1 MRAATYHGQRDVR
14 VGDVDAP
21 AGPEA
26 NELRVS
32 VTACGICGSDLHE
45 YAAGPLAVPD
55 DHPHPLTGETLP
67 IPLGHE
73 FSGKVAEVGADVSDV
88 SVGDPV
94 TVNPLLYCG
103 ECQHCAAGHY
113 NWCESGGFIGLS
125 GAGGGLA
132 EEVVVPREKA
142 VRLPDEVPTEYGALA
157 EPFSVGFHAVRTAPL
172 APGDSVAVYGAG
184 PIGLTT
190 IQAAHVAGADTV
202 YAVEPRD
209 TRRELA
215 GTVGADETLDPTGTD
230 TVAHIH
236 ERTGGGVDVSF
247 EAAGVAQT
255 LQNAVTAT
263 TAGGH
268 TTVISQFEG
277 AVEVDP
283 NVFVAGERSLDGTL
297 AYEGG
302 PRSDEEFGPVVE
314 LFASG
319 ALDPEALVSSRIALE
334 HVVEDGFEALLDPDR
349 EEVKVL
355 VEL

>member
-1 MRAATYHGQRDVR
+1 MRAATYHGQGDVR
-14 VGDVDAP
+14 VEDVDAP

-26 NELRVS
+26 DELRVS

-45 YAAGPLAVPD
+45 YAAGPIATPEE
-55 DHPHPLTGETLP
+55 HPHPVTGETLP

-73 FSGKVAEVGADVSDV
+73 FSGEVTAVGADVGDLSE
-88 SVGDPV
+88 GDPV

-132 EEVVVPREKA
+132 EEVVVSREKA
-142 VRLPDEVPTEYGALA
+142 VRLPDGLPVEYGALA
-157 EPFSVGFHAVRTAPL
+157 EPFSVGFHAVRTGPL

-184 PIGLTT
+184 PVGLTT
-190 IQAAHVAGADTV
+190 IQAARVAGADTI
-202 YAVEPRD
+202 YAVEPQD
-209 TRRELA
+209 TRRDLA
-215 GTVGADETLDPTGTD
+215 GAVGADETLDPTGTE
-230 TVAHIH
+230 TVEYIH
-236 ERTGGGVDVSF
+236 ERTGGGVDVAF
-247 EAAGVAQT
+247 EVAGVEQT
-255 LQNAVTAT
+255 LQDAVTAT

-314 LFASG
+314 MFASG
-319 ALDPEALVSSRIALE
+319 ALDPEPLVSSRIPLE
-334 HVVEDGFEALLDPDR
+334 DVVEDGFEALLDPETDH
-349 EEVKVL
+349 VKIL
-355 VEL
+355 VEP